1 MPPLFPASN
10 SPYRFWKDPL
20 DKFLIALFTTGIV
33 STALGYWI
41 HFLIIVAT
49 IAVVLKL
56 NAPNK
61 KFKTAEEVSDGVD
74 LSDKVVM
81 VTGPTSGI
89 GTETAR
95 ILALRGA
102 RVILVSRNVN
112 KLIKTKMQLTK
123 RVPGA
128 EFYFIQCDL
137 NDQVSI
143 RKCAMDFL
151 KMKLPLHIFIGNAG
165 LMALQE
171 RQETMQG
178 LERQVGVNHVGHYL
192 LLKLLTEKL
201 IESAP
206 ARVVML
212 SSAAHKFFSS
222 QVLRHE
228 RLETVPY
235 EAWRA
240 YGNSKMMNSMVAR
253 YYNEKFSGS
262 GITAVCCSPGGI
274 MTGLQV
280 NVESWI
286 RFKWFLVRSFL
297 FKSIEQGAATTVY
310 CATHLDVLN
319 HGGEYFE
326 NCKVAKLKSR
336 VIPDIAACTALCNTT
351 ETLIV

>member
-1 MPPLFPASN
+1 MHPFFPASN
-10 SPYRFWKDPL
+10 SPYGFWKDPL
-20 DKFLIALFTTGIV
+20 DKYLVAFFTIGIV
-33 STALGYWI
+33 STALGYGM
-41 HFLIIVAT
+41 HFVIIVVT
-49 IAVVLKL
+49 IAVVLKH

-89 GTETAR
+89 GKETAR
-95 ILALRGA
+95 IMALRGA

-112 KLIKTKMQLTK
+112 KLIKTKTQLEK
-123 RVPGA
+123 KVPGA
-128 EFYFIQCDL
+128 KFDFIQCDL
-137 NDQVSI
+137 NDQVSV
-143 RKCAMDFL
+143 RKCANDFL

-165 LMALQE
+165 LMGL
-171 RQETMQG
+171 RNFQETMQG

-192 LLKLLTEKL
+192 LLKLLTERL

-206 ARVVML
+206 ARVVL
-212 SSAAHKFFSS
+212 LTSSAYKFFSPK
-222 QVLRHE
+222 VLKHE

-240 YGNSKMMNSMVAR
+240 YGNSKMMNSMVVR
-253 YYNEKFSGS
+253 YYNEKFSCS
-262 GITAVCCSPGGI
+262 GITAVCCSPGAI

-286 RFKWFLVRSFL
+286 WFKWLLARPFL

-310 CATHLDVLN
+310 CATNLDVMN
-319 HGGEYFE
+319 HGGEHFE
-326 NCKVAKLKSR
+326 NCKVVKMKSR
-336 VIPDIAACTALCNTT
+336 VLPDIAACTALCNTT
-351 ETLIV
+351 ETLIL

>member
-1 MPPLFPASN
+1 MPPFFPASN

-20 DKFLIALFTTGIV
+20 DRIIIALFTAGIC
-33 STALGYWI
+33 STALGYGI
-41 HFLIIVAT
+41 HFVIIVLT
-49 IAVVLKL
+49 IAMFFKL
-56 NAPNK
+56 NAPNR
-61 KFKTAEEVSDGVD
+61 KFKTAEEVSEGVD
-74 LSDKVVM
+74 LSGKVVM

-95 ILALRGA
+95 VLAFRGA
-102 RVILVSRNVN
+102 HVILVSRNVN
-112 KLIKTKMQLTK
+112 KLIKTKTQLEK
-123 RVPGA
+123 KVPGA
-128 EFYFIQCDL
+128 KFDLIQCDL
-137 NDQVSI
+137 NDQASI
-143 RKCAMDFL
+143 RKCAEEFI

-165 LMALQE
+165 IMCLHE

-212 SSAAHKFFSS
+212 TSSAHKFFSPK
-222 QVLRHE
+222 VLKHE

-235 EAWRA
+235 ESWRA

-253 YYNEKFSGS
+253 YYNETFSGS

-274 MTGLQV
+274 MTGLQI

-286 RFKWFLVRSFL
+286 RFKWLLVRTFF
-297 FKSIEQGAATTVY
+297 FKSIEQGAATTIY
-310 CATHLDVLN
+310 CATHPDVLN
-319 HGGEYFE
+319 HGGEHFD
-326 NCKVAKLKSR
+326 NCKVVKLNSR
-336 VIPDIAACTALCNTT
+336 VIPDIAACTALRNTT
-351 ETLIV
+351 ETLIL